1 MKAEL
6 INTAPRR
13 IGWTMAIAMAL
24 ALPAWADSP
33 AKALTQVPPKYPASA
48 DDAKGYVEL
57 EFTVGTDGK
66 AKDISV
72 ADADPPRTFE
82 RAAVAAI
89 REWTFQPATRSNAP
103 VESHVKVRVDF
114 AP

>member
-1 MKAEL
+1 MMADL
-6 INTAPRR
+6 NNTAPRWA
-13 IGWTMAIAMAL
+13 GWMVALAAAL
-24 ALPAWADSP
+24 ALPVWADSP
-33 AKALTQVPPKYPASA
+33 AKPLTQVAPKYPANV
-48 DDAKGYVEL
+48 DNEKGYVDL

-89 REWTFQPATRSNAP
+89 HEWTFQPAIRSNAP
-103 VESHVKVRVDF
+103 VESHVKLRVDF